1 MKRKFPHLSSP
12 ITIGRVT
19 FRNRMFSA
27 PMGGT
32 DITNDGCIGPKSTA
46 FYELRGKGGAAAV
59 TVSECMVHPKTDGSH
74 AYHLDTTILNSLAA
88 ATYTADAIHRHGAV
102 PSLELSHSGMYA
114 GTYMTDKTKQ
124 HEMHQWGA
132 CDTVRA
138 DGVKVKALSE
148 EMIQEI
154 VEAYGQT
161 AALAKR
167 AGFGMIMI
175 HGGHGWLL
183 NQFLSPYFN
192 KRTDKYGGSLENR
205 CRLAKEVLQSV
216 REAVGPGFP
225 IEFRMSGSEL
235 FEGGYDLEEGVRIAQ
250 NLESYIDLLHVSAG
264 TYQRGFGD
272 THPSMFKDHGCN
284 VYLAAEIKK
293 HVSIPVATIGAL
305 NDPEQMEEIIASGKA
320 DVVYMARALL
330 ADPFL
335 PRKIMENR
343 DDEIVKC
350 LRCFTC
356 MAERA
361 ATSTRRCTVNPLIGR
376 EIEGNEVRPAVVKK
390 KVLVAGGGPGGLY
403 AAYTAARRG
412 HQVIL
417 CEKEAEL
424 GGILKSEQALPFKH
438 EMYELTGTYEKFARN
453 AGVEIRLNT
462 EVTAELAEK
471 ENADAL
477 IVAVGSTPLVPPIP
491 GLDGENVV
499 IVNDYYKQKEKVT
512 DKVVVF
518 GGGLAGCEC
527 AIHLGMEGKE
537 VHLVEMRNELAPDA
551 NVRHR
556 PLLLKEIDKY
566 VTIHTGCRGMEVTKE
581 GIICETEEKEQ
592 ILVPGTSVICALGQ
606 RSRTDIVDTLRDCA
620 PYVAVIGDAGKV
632 STITNAVY
640 EGYHAAL
647 DI

>member
-148 EMIQEI
+148 EMIREI

-250 NLESYIDLLHVSAG
+250 KLESYIDLLHVSAG

-453 AGVEIRLNT
+453 AGVEIHLNT
-462 EVTAELAEK
+462 EVTPELAEK

-491 GLDGENVV
+491 GLDGDNVV
-499 IVNDYYKQKEKVT
+499 VVNDYYQQKEKVT

-566 VTIHTGCRGMEVTKE
+566 VTVHTGCRGMEVTKE

-606 RSRTDIVDTLRDCA
+606 HSRTDIVDTLRDCA
-620 PYVAVIGDAGKV
+620 PYVAVIGDARKV